1 MQALTV
7 AQPAAADGVA
17 EYIRRETG
25 DNVFLCY
32 QCVKCTSGCPVVEHF
47 DLTPTQVIRSLQFD
61 DASALESEAIWQ
73 CASCYTCSA
82 RCPMEIDVAGVMRA
96 LCLESKRR
104 GIRPALPDVDRF
116 NTAFAWVV
124 KRFGRIHEM
133 TLVVLFNLLRRKPLG
148 DWRTGVEMLK
158 RRRLRLLP
166 RFVRPRKKVE
176 RIGGSGEQI
185 AYFPGCAGESHAEEY
200 NHSARAAAEVL
211 GLELVEPPN
220 WTCCG
225 SCHVEGADPELAHV
239 LPLQTVSNVEQM
251 GLDTLTSPCS
261 ECFVRLRSSEQRAA
275 RDPQLASKLGE
286 QTGYTYQGGVEV
298 THLLSTILERAGM
311 AKIEARVKKPLE
323 GLKVACYYGCL
334 MTRPTQVT
342 QAEHPEYPMTMDALL
357 RALGAEPVDW
367 ASKTECCGNSLTL
380 TQPSVGE
387 DMTRKILKDASESG
401 ADAIVAMCPLCHTNL
416 DLRQRALGLSEER
429 PVFYATQ
436 LMALAF
442 GLGPE
447 ATLLDK
453 HSVDPRPLLAE
464 KGLLD

>member
-1 MQALTV
+1 M
-7 AQPAAADGVA
+7 
-17 EYIRRETG
+17 
-25 DNVFLCY
+25 N
-32 QCVKCTSGCPVVEHF
+32 
-47 DLTPTQVIRSLQFD
+47 
-61 DASALESEAIWQ
+61 
-73 CASCYTCSA
+73 
-82 RCPMEIDVAGVMRA
+82 IDVAGVMRA

-116 NTAFAWVV
+116 NTAFACVV
-124 KRFGRIHEM
+124 KLFGRIHEM
-133 TLVVLFNLLRRKPLG
+133 TLVALFNLLRRQPLG

-166 RFVRPRKKVE
+166 RFVRPAKRVE
-176 RIGGSGEQI
+176 RIDGAAQKI

-200 NHSARAAAEVL
+200 NHSARAAAGAL

-225 SCHVEGADPELAHV
+225 SCHVEGVDPELAHV
-239 LPLQTVSNVEQM
+239 LPLRTVSNVERM

-261 ECFVRLRSSEQRAA
+261 ECFVRLKSSEQRAS
-275 RDPQLASKLGE
+275 RDPQLADKVGTK
-286 QTGYTYQGGVEV
+286 TGYTYQGGVQV
-298 THLLSTILERAGM
+298 KHLLSTILERAGL
-311 AKIEARVKKPLE
+311 AKIEARVEKPLE

-342 QAEHPEYPMTMDALL
+342 QAEHAEYPMAMDALL

-367 ASKTECCGNSLTL
+367 ACKTECCGNSLTL
-380 TQPSVGE
+380 TEPSMGQ
-387 DMTRKILKDASESG
+387 DMTRKILEEASG
-401 ADAIVAMCPLCHTNL
+401 AGAEAIVAMCPLCHTNL
-416 DLRQRALGLSEER
+416 DLRQGALGLSQER

-453 HSVDPRPLLAE
+453 HSVDPRPLLAS